1 MKKILV
7 TGGTGF
13 IGANLTQR
21 LIELNHKV
29 LVVDSLKTIGGIP
42 YINPKS
48 TFLKGDITDK
58 KIFSKIKKWK
68 PEIIFHLAA
77 QSGGESAYDDP
88 KYDYLSNGYGTYLMA
103 LLAKEIKVKKFI
115 YSSSV
120 AVYGSCKK
128 KVSENAEINP
138 DSLYGIS
145 KYIGE
150 MFIKQILYKEK
161 VQTIIF
167 RISNTFGPGENL
179 SYLKK
184 GMVKIYSSYV
194 WKNKPII
201 VKGSLNRLRNINYVD
216 DCVNILIMSLN
227 NKKLSKN
234 EIFNLCSDRL
244 IKVKDLIDKIL
255 KIKNK
260 KNYSTIVKKS
270 TKGDSLNFN
279 TSNKYLKNK
288 FNNYKFLTLDFG
300 LKKYFEWI
308 NKIPPSA
315 SSLKNYHPF
324 IIKNVNPKIK
334 YQLRKLI

>member
-21 LIELNHKV
+21 LIELNYKV
-29 LVVDSLKTIGGIP
+29 LVVDTLKTIGGIP
-42 YINPKS
+42 YINPQS
-48 TFLKGDITDK
+48 TFLKGNITDK
-58 KIFSKIKKWK
+58 KIYSKIKKWK

-77 QSGGESAYDDP
+77 QSGGESSYDDP

-128 KVSENAEINP
+128 KVSENGEINP

-161 VQTIIF
+161 IQTIIF

-179 SYLKK
+179 FYLKK

-201 VKGSLNRLRNINYVD
+201 VKGSFSRLRNINYID

-227 NKKLSKN
+227 NKKLNKN

-244 IKVKDLIDKIL
+244 IKVKDLIYKIL
-255 KIKNK
+255 KINNK
-260 KNYSTIVKKS
+260 ENYPIIVKKS

-288 FNNYKFLTLDFG
+288 FNNYKFLTLDVG
-300 LKKYFEWI
+300 LNKYFEWI
-308 NKIPPSA
+308 NQIPLSA

-324 IIKNVNPKIK
+324 ITQK
-334 YQLRKLI
+334 Y